1 MNNRNYDELRQLK
14 GVSPATAEALVAA
27 GFVNIGKVAHA
38 NPDQWAAA
46 LPNFDESVLSRLEG
60 VIGQAEAHL
69 RNGAPVIDA
78 STLVT
83 EHWDDA
89 MKMPTFRFA
98 LLKRISQ
105 HPPTRAC
112 IIRNL
117 VDELDD

>member
-1 MNNRNYDELRQLK
+1 MNKRNYDGLGRLE
-14 GVSPATAEALVAA
+14 GMSPATAKSLVAA
-27 GFVNIGKVAHA
+27 GFANIGKVAHA
-38 NPDQWAAA
+38 KPNEWAAA

-60 VIGQAEAHL
+60 VIGQAEAHV
-69 RNGAPVIDA
+69 RNGAIDP

-83 EHWDDA
+83 EHWDEA

-117 VDELDD
+117 VDELD